1 MSERANAVVD
11 RVEWF
16 EGMLLSPQHF
26 QLLSGR
32 LDSLVAWQTLAA
44 APFGWGVRRVVFDHG
59 LLPAG
64 LVRVLELDA
73 ILPDGTA
80 ISYAAQSGERIGSNS
95 RSSRSLRR
103 WPMRR
108 SIFT

>member
-44 APFGWGVRRVVFDHG
+44 YALEQKCLVDPFGIRIKTGLGHYFVTAEGVREAKKVTDFKAWIRDEM
-59 LLPAG
+59 A
-64 LVRVLELDA
+64 E
-73 ILPDGTA
+73 
-80 ISYAAQSGERIGSNS
+80 S
-95 RSSRSLRR
+95 
-103 WPMRR
+103 MRP
-108 SIFT
+108 FG